1 MEVKQPHVEFQWI
14 SRDVYPDMQ
23 FQFETTVSSLYEQTY
38 GDDVY
43 NLAGKT
49 GFAQKNLWTVIRK
62 DAGHEYTHT
71 LLSHV
76 VVMQN
81 SKRIPLGFALMR
93 ADTGI
98 VEYKLKHVPGSWIVE
113 LACSVNDS
121 ITIIN
126 EIMKECARR
135 DVGHVYLSAMLH
147 LAKYFVDDNEFKLL
161 DINGE
166 KTKLPSDLPKA
177 FGVFATCSEAE
188 CLSKGVYLDVDLK
201 AQTIQLVQK
210 NV

>member
-1 MEVKQPHVEFQWI
+1 MEAKQHPVEFQWI

-23 FQFETTVSSLYEQTY
+23 FQFETTVNSLYEQTAN
-38 GDDVY
+38 Y
-43 NLAGKT
+43 NLGLTT
-49 GFAQKNLWTVIRK
+49 GFTQENLWTVIRK

-81 SKRIPLGFALMR
+81 SKRIPLGFALIR

-98 VEYKLKHVPGSWIVE
+98 EQYRLKHICGSWIVE
-113 LACSVNDS
+113 IACSVYDS
-121 ITIIN
+121 IGIIV
-126 EIMKECARR
+126 EIMEECERR

-147 LAKYFVDDNEFKLL
+147 LAKYFVSNSFELL
-161 DINGE
+161 GMNGS
-166 KTKLPSDLPKA
+166 KTTLPSNLPQA

-188 CLSKGVYLDVDLK
+188 CLNKGVYLHVDLK
-201 AQTIQLVQK
+201 ARTIQLVQK